1 MQNSRVNTCAGVF
14 FGKVKGSL
22 KLYCITK
29 RLHYRCFPLN
39 LVKFLSAHILKNRG
53 NERNWRNT
61 SEAYLAFLIN
71 IKVPGW
77 KNRGN
82 ERNWRNTSEGYLA
95 FLINIKV
102 PGCSLKT
109 FLEHHYLKAIKLSQW
124 KKSPIKSE
132 NERN

>member
-61 SEAYLAFLIN
+61 SE
-71 IKVPGW
+71 
-77 KNRGN
+77 
-82 ERNWRNTSEGYLA
+82 GYLA

-109 FLEHHYLKAIKLSQW
+109 FLEHHYLKAIKLSQ
-124 KKSPIKSE
+124 
-132 NERN
+132 